1 MTKYLYVPI
10 SGCYDLT
17 TLTKG
22 SKMNFE
28 QQQAR
33 AVEIE
38 AEISR
43 IWDILLA
50 SKSQNVR
57 DRCLKVLEKLNF
69 DHDCY
74 LSGDGI

>member
-1 MTKYLYVPI
+1 
-10 SGCYDLT
+10 
-17 TLTKG
+17 
-22 SKMNFE
+22 MNFE

-43 IWDILLA
+43 IWDTLLA